1 MLTDLKYACK
11 YTNVNTDTDTLAN
24 TDTDTYI
31 LYYAKSFRDASK
43 FIAHQQQQTRPGQKV
58 APAPLGKYPRLAA
71 VGAGRD

>member
-31 LYYAKSFRDASK
+31 LSAFSIMQSHSETQVNVLPINNNKQGPAKR
-43 FIAHQQQQTRPGQKV
+43 
-58 APAPLGKYPRLAA
+58 LPRLH
-71 VGAGRD
+71 

>member
-11 YTNVNTDTDTLAN
+11 YTKRRYRYRYKYTFG
-24 TDTDTYI
+24 I
-31 LYYAKSFRDASK
+31 RYYAKSFGDATK

-58 APAPLGKYPRLAA
+58 GTAPLGKYPRLAA